1 MRLFTDRRALEQT
14 VANLLV
20 LMISLSV
27 VATALSVIAPVMDQ
41 YNSRNKIREAEAI
54 MSALYNEILKV
65 EEEPVGAKRT
75 LEVEI
80 EEGGID
86 ILTNPPRLLYYVE
99 VSKEVVIEVEG
110 MDFAYTGRGAMLRI
124 NMTAQF
130 LQNSFIGPGSNLIHV
145 SKTPSGRINVTT
157 VVYA

>member
-1 MRLFTDRRALEQT
+1 MRLFGNKRALEQT

-20 LMISLSV
+20 LMISLGLA
-27 VATALSVIAPVMDQ
+27 ATALSVITPVMDQ

-54 MSALYNEILKV
+54 MAAMYNEIIKV
-65 EEEPVGAKRT
+65 QEEPVGSKRT

-86 ILTNPPRLLYYVE
+86 VLNSPPRLLYYVE
-99 VSKEVVIEVEG
+99 VSEDVAIEVEG

-124 NMTAQF
+124 NLTTQF
-130 LQNSFIGPGSNLIHV
+130 LQNTFIGPGSNLVHV
-145 SKTPSGRINVTT
+145 SKTPGGRINVTT
-157 VVYA
+157 VVFI